1 MSKKDKNQKQ
11 NTNEQSHYKLNTEAV
26 DRLVNAKNKDYSK
39 AEKDPGKKYRS
50 KGFLD
55 KIPDPIKALFIKFWF
70 NGAVCFFIFW
80 GLGMYVW
87 DSLDMAVVLAIVLGM
102 VNDLLVNNTFRFFE
116 VTPGSNNKWM
126 MFPKKK
132 FWTFFTNI
140 IYSFIVLLIVIWI
153 YNLINIVGNLIIGSE
168 TPKTILGV
176 EPILFGIFYV
186 GVDMLFIG
194 MKNLAIRIVSDAKEK
209 AKEN

>member
-1 MSKKDKNQKQ
+1 
-11 NTNEQSHYKLNTEAV
+11 
-26 DRLVNAKNKDYSK
+26 
-39 AEKDPGKKYRS
+39 
-50 KGFLD
+50 
-55 KIPDPIKALFIKFWF
+55 
-70 NGAVCFFIFW
+70 
-80 GLGMYVW
+80 MYVW

-116 VTPGSNNKWM
+116 VTSGSNNKWM

-132 FWTFFTNI
+132 FWTFFANI

-168 TPKTILGV
+168 TPQTILGV
-176 EPILFGIFYV
+176 EPILFGVFYV

-209 AKEN
+209 VKEK